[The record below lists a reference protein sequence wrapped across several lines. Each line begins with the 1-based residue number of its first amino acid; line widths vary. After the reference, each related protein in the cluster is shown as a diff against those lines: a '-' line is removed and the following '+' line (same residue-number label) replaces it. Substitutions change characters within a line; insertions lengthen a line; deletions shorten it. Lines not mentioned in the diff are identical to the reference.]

1 MLVLDSYQHLNT
13 THPFDIF
20 GLGQDV
26 WTDQHQEVGDQV
38 GAYVPPFVCR
48 RTCETICSLGIALNL
63 PFLIKYSIL
72 FQASNF
78 FIVASL
84 IFNLFKNKT

>member
-48 RTCETICSLGIALNL
+48 RTCETICTALNL

-72 FQASNF
+72 FLASIF
-78 FIVASL
+78 FIVVSL
-84 IFNLFKNKT
+84 IFYYFKNKT